1 MNNNIGDN
9 AIKQILLLDKDNKS
23 GQYLTIQKSIE
34 KAVQSKSY
42 EWLTLRVDNHGKIQ
56 EEE

>member
-42 EWLTLRVDNHGKIQ
+42 EWLTLRVDSDGKIQ

>member
-42 EWLTLRVDNHGKIQ
+42 EWLTLRVDNDGKIQ